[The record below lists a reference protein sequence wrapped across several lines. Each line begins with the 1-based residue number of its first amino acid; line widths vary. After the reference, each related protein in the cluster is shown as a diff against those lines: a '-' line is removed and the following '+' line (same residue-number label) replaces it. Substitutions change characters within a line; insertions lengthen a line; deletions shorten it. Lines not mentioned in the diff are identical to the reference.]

1 MKRCICLSILFAI
14 LLYTSTESF
23 ARSGRL
29 IEQSEVKKVEL
40 RMFYTLG
47 KFNGYLVFYDED
59 ANQCAVNIIPKSRR
73 DVGGYYVTDK
83 PRLRIESR
91 SGTSIID
98 LQITHDR
105 FQVLT
110 LRSGDQIYAYG
121 IDFLPQ
127 FEIRKGDKIPF
138 EFISGNLRASTET
151 EI

>member
-1 MKRCICLSILFAI
+1 MKKCVCFII
-14 LLYTSTESF
+14 LLVIFHFSSINSF

-98 LQITHDR
+98 LQITHNK
-105 FQVLT
+105 FQLLT
-110 LRSGDQIYAYG
+110 LRNGDQIYAYR

-138 EFISGNLRASTET
+138 EFISGSLIASTET